1 MSMLDFDNSI
11 AVVIGIDGYD
21 HGISPLRT
29 AVADASAIA
38 QTLEQEHS
46 YTVISLLNEQAQL
59 AALKT
64 LIHTTLPKKLAAN
77 SRLIL
82 YFAGHGI
89 AQNGDNGPEGYLIPQ
104 DAKPG
109 DLQSYLP
116 MVELHD
122 ALTELPC
129 RHFLAVFDCCFAG
142 AFRWSSTRAAIAV
155 SQVMHKERFDR
166 FRKEPAWQVITSA
179 SYNQTATDVMALT
192 DNREAHHTRGQ
203 KDNLEDNSTQH
214 SPFAAALL
222 KALAGAADT
231 SPPAQN
237 GKPAGDGVLT
247 ATELYLYLRDTVEP
261 LTEEN
266 TQRQTP
272 EICALRKHR
281 QGEFIFLTP
290 GHELNL
296 PPAPALDKKNNPY
309 LGLNAFDTGDAD
321 LYYGRRT
328 LTQDLAE
335 FVKAHALTI
344 VLGPSGTGKSSLVRA
359 GLLPKLTK
367 ETESDFEQSWHV
379 LPVMRPGESPIKAL
393 AQTLLSL
400 QTGTTKVHQIEALS
414 AELYETP
421 AAIIDTVL
429 AWKAANPRKQLLLV
443 IDQFEEVITLCQQE
457 RVKQQ
462 FLELLRLATSADSHL
477 GSIVITLRADF
488 EPQFSETVLQHSWM
502 ESRFIVPPMSRD
514 DLQQVIEQP
523 ALKRVLYFDPPT
535 LINRLLDE
543 VVQTPGALPLM
554 SFTLSELYLR
564 YLERR
569 SDDRA
574 LTEEDYEALGG
585 IAGSLTQRAT
595 QEYRQLVQLDSNYAQ
610 TVRNVMLRMVSL
622 EGGELTRRRVPE
634 TELVYSAEAENQRVQ
649 TVLTA
654 LIDARL
660 LVKGQTSIGDPYV
673 EPAHDAL
680 VRGWPQLL
688 RWQRKAQEE
697 MLLNQPL
704 DLAVT
709 AWKSEE
715 GALWNKDRRL
725 GLLQNILECETTW
738 LNRAESEFVKQSILL
753 KRKNKW
759 RLRGGVAALVVVSL
773 GVGIR
778 MSWLSREAI
787 NNGRLAEIA
796 RKEATIREKIARVP
810 RWVLTGKR
818 AEGLMLS
825 LSTLK
830 ESREDPDYPPDV
842 QSDAQRTIQ
851 DTVQLARESN
861 ILLGHEQSV
870 LAIAVDPSGRYI
882 VSAGKDRSLKLWD
895 AESSELLTAKP
906 QAHESAI
913 YDVAISPDGKSLA
926 SASNDATI
934 RIWEISEV
942 DGKVQLSEKPRYTLQ
957 EHTGSV
963 HAVDFHPSN
972 SQRLVSAGADRTVRL
987 WNVDT
992 GKQTVPPISAHYSSV
1007 RDVAFSPDGNV
1018 IVSGSG
1024 DKMVRVWDANTGVQ
1038 KQLLQM
1044 AHKDEVFSVAFDS
1057 TGDRIVSSSSD
1068 RSIRIWDAKTGKLVG
1083 NESLRGHDGTVH
1095 SAIFSTDDKTV
1106 ISTGSDRTIR
1116 FWDVGTVTH
1125 ISTIPEAHSSTIRD
1139 LALSGDGK
1147 QLMSSSSDAAVKV
1160 WDVANDRPLGQP
1172 RISPHRKDILSIAVS
1187 PDGQH
1192 VASSGEDRKLSL
1204 WNANTQALI
1213 WEKADAHLAPIQSV
1227 DFSPTG
1233 SIFVSASNDGTLK
1246 FWETKTKNFLWET
1259 SPKQD
1264 ERSVTY
1270 EIYSAAF
1277 RSDGAVVVSGD
1288 RGGKIHL
1295 WDVNTQKQTVEWLA
1309 HNKRILAVDI
1319 SADGRYI
1326 ASASGDD
1333 TVAIWEA
1340 DTRKIKHRFRHD
1352 QDVWTT
1358 AFSPDRRH
1366 LASGSA
1372 DRTVR
1377 LWSLETGK
1385 EVRKLTGHTN
1395 DVVSV
1400 AFSPDGTKLAS
1411 ASFDRS
1417 IRLWDTT
1424 NINEA
1429 KPGGPPLVGHTQ
1441 NVWAAKFMLN
1451 GQSLV
1456 SGSGDLSLRWWPID
1470 WRVWP
1475 RVACDR
1481 LQTHPIFDSPPV
1493 VDSAD
1498 QKIAEDGKSA
1508 CEDDL
1513 WQQ

>member
-1 MSMLDFDNSI
+1 
-11 AVVIGIDGYD
+11 
-21 HGISPLRT
+21 
-29 AVADASAIA
+29 
-38 QTLEQEHS
+38 
-46 YTVISLLNEQAQL
+46 
-59 AALKT
+59 
-64 LIHTTLPKKLAAN
+64 
-77 SRLIL
+77 
-82 YFAGHGI
+82 
-89 AQNGDNGPEGYLIPQ
+89 
-104 DAKPG
+104 
-109 DLQSYLP
+109 

-266 TQRQTP
+266 AQRQTP

-328 LTQDLAE
+328 LTQDLVE

-359 GLLPKLTK
+359 GLLPRLTK

-379 LPVMRPGESPIKAL
+379 LPVMRPGESPLKAL

-443 IDQFEEVITLCQQE
+443 IDQFEEVVTLCQQE

-462 FLELLRLATSADSHL
+462 FLELLRLATSADNRL

-488 EPQFSETVLQHSWM
+488 EPQFLETVLQPNWM

-564 YLERR
+564 YLERH

-725 GLLQNILECETTW
+725 ELLQNILECETTW

-759 RLRGGVAALVVVSL
+759 RLMGGVAALVVMAALVVVSL
-773 GVGIR
+773 GVGIS
-778 MSWLSREAI
+778 MSLLSKRAAI
-787 NNGRLAEIA
+787 AQKEAEIA
-796 RKEATIREKIARVP
+796 WKEATIREKIARVP

-830 ESREDPDYPPDV
+830 ESREDLDYPSDV

-851 DTVQLARESN
+851 DTLQLVRESN

-895 AESSELLTAKP
+895 TKSSKLLIDKP

-1007 RDVAFSPDGNV
+1007 RDVAFSPDGNE

-1038 KQLLQM
+1038 KRLVQM

-1068 RSIRIWDAKTGKLVG
+1068 RSIRIWETKTGKLVG
-1083 NESLRGHDGTVH
+1083 DESLRGHDGIVY
-1095 SAIFSTDDKTV
+1095 SAIFSADDKTV

-1116 FWDVGTVTH
+1116 FWDVDTGTA
-1125 ISTIPEAHSSTIRD
+1125 ISTIPEAHSSLIWN
-1139 LALSGDGK
+1139 LALNNEGK
-1147 QLMSSSSDAAVKV
+1147 QLVSSGSDAVV
-1160 WDVANDRPLGQP
+1160 RLWDVANDRPLGQP
-1172 RISPHRKDILSIAVS
+1172 RRSPHLKDILSIAVS
-1187 PDGQH
+1187 PDGQY

-1204 WNANTQALI
+1204 WNAKTQKLI
-1213 WEKADAHLAPIQSV
+1213 WAGANAHEAPIQSV
-1227 DFSPTG
+1227 AFSPTD

-1246 FWETKTKNFLWET
+1246 FWETTEN
-1259 SPKQD
+1259 
-1264 ERSVTY
+1264 
-1270 EIYSAAF
+1270 AF
-1277 RSDGAVVVSGD
+1277 RQLWRTAPNRDEKSSVYEVYSVAFRPDGEVVASGD
-1288 RGGKIHL
+1288 REGKIHV
-1295 WDVNTQKQTVEWLA
+1295 WDVNTRQQTTEWLA
-1309 HNKRILAVDI
+1309 HNKRILAVAF
-1319 SADGRYI
+1319 SPDGRYI

-1333 TVAIWEA
+1333 TVAIWNA
-1340 DTRKIKHRFRHD
+1340 NTRALKHRVQHD
-1352 QDVWTT
+1352 QDVWTI
-1358 AFSPDRRH
+1358 AFSRIANTWP
-1366 LASGSA
+1366 
-1372 DRTVR
+1372 
-1377 LWSLETGK
+1377 
-1385 EVRKLTGHTN
+1385 
-1395 DVVSV
+1395 V
-1400 AFSPDGTKLAS
+1400 AA
-1411 ASFDRS
+1411 
-1417 IRLWDTT
+1417 
-1424 NINEA
+1424 
-1429 KPGGPPLVGHTQ
+1429 
-1441 NVWAAKFMLN
+1441 
-1451 GQSLV
+1451 
-1456 SGSGDLSLRWWPID
+1456 
-1470 WRVWP
+1470 
-1475 RVACDR
+1475 
-1481 LQTHPIFDSPPV
+1481 
-1493 VDSAD
+1493 
-1498 QKIAEDGKSA
+1498 
-1508 CEDDL
+1508 
-1513 WQQ
+1513 